1 MRAIKNKGGFTLLE
15 LVLILAVLA
24 ILIGLAAPSLS
35 AYYRSG
41 KEMERQKQEELIQKA
56 LNQYYAYEGHF
67 PDLDPLSDEPESG
80 DVALPDEKKE
90 LLTERLLGI
99 TAVRID
105 SDPYNFYY
113 DQTKGTIR
121 LVRKER

>member
-1 MRAIKNKGGFTLLE
+1 MRAIRNKGGFTLME
-15 LVLILAVLA
+15 LVLVLAVLA

-56 LNQYYAYEGHF
+56 LNQYFAYEGHF
-67 PDLDPLSDEPESG
+67 PDLDPLDDEPEKG
-80 DVALPDEKKE
+80 DVALSDAKKE
-90 LLTERLLGI
+90 ALAERLRRI
-99 TAVRID
+99 TAARID
-105 SDPYNFYY
+105 SDPYDFYY

-121 LVRKER
+121 LERKER

>member
-1 MRAIKNKGGFTLLE
+1 MRAIRNKGGFTLME
-15 LVLILAVLA
+15 LVLVLAVLA

-41 KEMERQKQEELIQKA
+41 KELERQKQEELIQKA
-56 LNQYYAYEGHF
+56 LNQYFAYEGHF
-67 PDLDPLSDEPESG
+67 PDLDPLDDEPESG
-80 DVALPDEKKE
+80 VFALTDEKKE
-90 LLTERLLGI
+90 MLADRLRSI

-105 SDPYNFYY
+105 SDPYDFYY

-121 LVRKER
+121 LERKP